1 MVLNAWRTLIV
12 LLENFLSKHQVTLP
26 ALTVMITPMSSMMKL
41 QKLLL
46 EVLQINLQR
55 RQALKQLKAQT
66 VK

>member
-1 MVLNAWRTLIV
+1 MALNAWRTLIV
-12 LLENFLSKHQVTLP
+12 FLENFLSKHQVTFP

-55 RQALKQLKAQT
+55 KHALKQLKAQT